1 MDSWTQEIPG
11 AEPVSPYVTH
21 QEAEPDDLIEPEG
34 LPGQQPVMVDTSTL
48 EYGVLQSDQV
58 PVERHPQDKKLF
70 VPATG
75 AMVPVAQI
83 PSEVTTLPFLVALF
97 LGCSS
102 EYEITI
108 GHISRSMT
116 FPYLVPLFPGS
127 LHISD
132 SMKRLMGLIPGCSW
146 GLSTSV
152 HFGALTL

>member
-1 MDSWTQEIPG
+1 MRCKFHHHAVGYHLRDPPVDSWTQEIPG

-58 PVERHPQDKKLF
+58 PVDRRTQDQKLF

-102 EYEITI
+102 EY
-108 GHISRSMT
+108 
-116 FPYLVPLFPGS
+116 
-127 LHISD
+127 
-132 SMKRLMGLIPGCSW
+132 
-146 GLSTSV
+146 
-152 HFGALTL
+152 